1 MNIIMKNTFLL
12 TGFILLFALIGC
24 NKDDDGSGTGTLSI
38 RITDAPFPI
47 DLVEEANVTIN
58 KIEVRKKGDGS
69 PFLIISEEEQNFNLL
84 DLSNGVT
91 DSLVEIDIPVG
102 SYDLIR
108 LYVDAASV
116 VLKDGTEYDL
126 EIPSGAQT
134 GIKAFVKPAFE
145 VAGGLTTE
153 LLLDFDVS
161 KSFVV
166 QGTPPENITGFHFKP
181 VIRVANLSTAGR
193 ITGNVTDPLSAPAPD
208 VFLSV
213 IDADTTFTSTFSD
226 ENGKYALIGIP
237 AGTYD
242 LRVEEEGYK
251 TDTIFGINVVAG
263 NKTEQDIELQP
274 VE

>member
-1 MNIIMKNTFLL
+1 MKNTFLL

>member
-1 MNIIMKNTFLL
+1 MKNTFLL

-24 NKDDDGSGTGTLSI
+24 NKDDDGPGTGTLSI

-58 KIEVRKKGDGS
+58 KIEVRKKGDGEDDGS
-69 PFLIISEEEQNFNLL
+69 PFMVISEEVQNFNLL
-84 DLSNGVT
+84 ELSNGVT
-91 DSLVEIDIPVG
+91 ASLVEIDIPVG

-134 GIKAFVKPAFE
+134 GIKCFVKPPFE
-145 VAGGLTTE
+145 VAGGLTTD

-166 QGTPPENITGFHFKP
+166 QGTPPDDIQGFHFKP
-181 VIRVANLSTAGR
+181 VIRVTNLSTAGR
-193 ITGNVTDPLSAPAPD
+193 ITGTVLDSEYAPAPD
-208 VFLSV
+208 VFLSL

-226 ENGKYALIGIP
+226 ENGYYALIGIP
-237 AGTYD
+237 SGTYD
-242 LRVEEEGYK
+242 LKVEEEGYK

-263 NKTEQDIELQP
+263 NETEQLIELKP
-274 VE
+274 LD